1 MIINFQRTSID
12 IKEDINSFSNSK
24 RITPKKRDK
33 LMIPTPPILQITDED
48 EDEDESKNSVSEHE
62 EIEELEFK
70 EVIVPRK
77 R

>member
-1 MIINFQRTSID
+1 
-12 IKEDINSFSNSK
+12 
-24 RITPKKRDK
+24 
-33 LMIPTPPILQITDED
+33 MIPTPPILQITDED